1 MKEKNRNAF
10 NCGIFRYSCGRGW
23 CGTPKL
29 HVALGGK
36 VHIFFKPGALNLRKF
51 TLGKKL
57 VLRVK
62 KKIFIFCF
70 GSSEKVPF
78 G

>member
-23 CGTPKL
+23 CDTSKL

-36 VHIFFKPGALNLRKF
+36 VHIFFKPG
-51 TLGKKL
+51 
-57 VLRVK
+57 
-62 KKIFIFCF
+62 
-70 GSSEKVPF
+70 P
-78 G
+78 